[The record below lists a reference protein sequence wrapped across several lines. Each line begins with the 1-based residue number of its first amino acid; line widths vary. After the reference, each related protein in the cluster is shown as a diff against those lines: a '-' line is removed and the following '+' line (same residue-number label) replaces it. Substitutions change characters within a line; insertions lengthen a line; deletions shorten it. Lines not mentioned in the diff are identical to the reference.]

1 MFDYAENFGN
11 SGTEKIGLVTPTPG
25 LGTSYAIE
33 ILMELLSTRK
43 IVIAMI

>member
-1 MFDYAENFGN
+1 MLKNLEN
-11 SGTEKIGLVTPTPG
+11 SGTEEIGLVTATPG

-33 ILMELLSTRK
+33 LMELLSTRK